1 MKNTIAIE
9 FLKKNRYNVNFVD
22 GNADAQNSGMEI
34 FEKLEDADSRGL
46 LTGPEYSHKG
56 DLLEGSRHFLFQM
69 KKAIAIY
76 EQENPKK

>member
-1 MKNTIAIE
+1 MKIISHHQYWHT
-9 FLKKNRYNVNFVD
+9 KN
-22 GNADAQNSGMEI
+22 EI
-34 FEKLEDADSRGL
+34 EKLEDADSRGL